1 MGAASSGT
9 QAKDPVYEGQRI
21 LKECRLLN
29 SLAGIALG
37 LHDFAPTRRN
47 IKEIGVIQWDQELSE
62 MFSLP
67 KGTRLA
73 QTAQNVYRVYA
84 DQTKLALSRGL
95 AGEKTISSDVDG
107 SCTAIFNAQ

>member
-1 MGAASSGT
+1 
-9 QAKDPVYEGQRI
+9 VFEGQRI

-29 SLAGIALG
+29 SVAGIALG
-37 LHDFAPTRRN
+37 IHDFAPSRRN
-47 IKEIGVIQWDQELSE
+47 LREIGIIQYDRELEE

-73 QTAQNVYRVYA
+73 QTAQNVYRLYA
-84 DQTKLALSRGL
+84 DQIKLAMRKGL
-95 AGEKTISSDVDG
+95 AGEKTTSSDVDG